1 MRDGEPPVCGTAV
14 LYLRTDLPEVPPTIA
29 SRRRPFVDPGGG
41 GRMNPHV
48 LIVGAGAI
56 GSVTAPLVA
65 RMSVVTSITVVD
77 GDIYSAENL
86 ESQAI
91 GAEDVGMPKAT
102 ACVRRLRAIRPTLRV
117 NSIEQRIEEV
127 PLGLLR
133 DVDVILGCVDS
144 RESRRVL
151 NHLAFRRGIPFIDGG
166 VMGDLRLARVSV
178 FDPRRKTACMEC
190 AWSQRD
196 YAMLEQTFA
205 CGGTNA
211 APASRS
217 PAFLASIAASMQVA
231 ELERLC
237 AGEIPD
243 GETARE
249 LLLEARGGRLLNSKL
264 RRNPE
269 CRFDHETWGIPDAG
283 SVPLDLSVAELF
295 EQTLADAL
303 RVDGNSFATRF
314 GCRCGEME
322 ALRISTRLNGNAP
335 ACPRCGEPTQ
345 AMAYFNTDELRREV
359 LPQSVLATP
368 LVEAGFCESDIVRVE
383 REGGPV
389 CFELKGC
396 QP

>member
-1 MRDGEPPVCGTAV
+1 
-14 LYLRTDLPEVPPTIA
+14 
-29 SRRRPFVDPGGG
+29 
-41 GRMNPHV
+41 MNPHV

-65 RMSVVTSITVVD
+65 RMPVVTAITVVD
-77 GDIYSAENL
+77 GDIYSEANL
-86 ESQAI
+86 EAQAV
-91 GAEDVGMPKAT
+91 GPEDVGMPKAV
-102 ACVRRLRAIRPTLRV
+102 ACAIRLRAIRPALRV
-117 NSIEQRIEEV
+117 DAIEKRIEEI
-127 PLGLLR
+127 PLGVLR

-151 NHLAFRRGIPFIDGG
+151 SHLAVRLGVPFIDAG

-205 CGGTNA
+205 CGGSNA

-237 AGEIPD
+237 TGAIPD
-243 GETARE
+243 GEAARE
-249 LLLEARGGRLLNSKL
+249 LLLEARGGRLLNSTL

-269 CRFDHETWGIPDAG
+269 CRFDHETWPIRDAE
-283 SVPLDLSVAELF
+283 SVPLDLSLAEF
-295 EQTLADAL
+295 FQQTRADTL

-322 ALRISTRLNGNAP
+322 ALRIFTRLNGNAP

-345 AMAYFNTDELRREV
+345 AVAFFNTDELRREV
-359 LPQSVLATP
+359 LPASFLVTP

-383 REGGPV
+383 KDGGPA
-389 CFELKGC
+389 CIELKGGR
-396 QP
+396 P